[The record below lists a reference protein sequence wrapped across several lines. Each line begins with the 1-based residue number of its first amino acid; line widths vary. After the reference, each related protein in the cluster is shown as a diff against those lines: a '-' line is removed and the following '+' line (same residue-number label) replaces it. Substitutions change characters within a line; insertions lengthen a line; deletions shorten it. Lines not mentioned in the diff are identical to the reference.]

1 MRLLSKISIEN
12 GKKSNIIKPCFTD
25 TTSLLLRRFVFR
37 KVEASDWW
45 WAARDHGK
53 GTDGRRSKAKPDASF
68 PPSFACE
75 RETSGWQPVW
85 VRGRDTTITDNLPC
99 PWAKKVVLTFSPDS
113 ARLIQAL
120 SVAPRCPYQRSLTV
134 KVMSHGTIRNDDF

>member
-53 GTDGRRSKAKPDASF
+53 GTDGRRSKAKQGEARCLLPAF
-68 PPSFACE
+68 LCVRE
-75 RETSGWQPVW
+75 RDVW

-113 ARLIQAL
+113 ARLIRAL